1 MAAAEGIGAI
11 VMEGRRVYKPSLSR
25 TRERERVLYA
35 GASSKEFVIRSRRD
49 EYRIAERSD
58 GSGLNLRL

>member
-1 MAAAEGIGAI
+1 
-11 VMEGRRVYKPSLSR
+11 MEGRRVCKPSLLR
-25 TRERERVLYA
+25 TREQERVLYA
-35 GASSKEFVIRSRRD
+35 GAFSKEFIIRSRRD